1 MDRMIYLSMTGA
13 KATMQRQEIVAN
25 NLANASTQG
34 FRADLTAFRA
44 VPVLGD
50 GASTRVYAL
59 ESTPA
64 YNDEPGQ
71 VQPTGRGL
79 DVAMRG
85 KAWLAVQGTDGADA
99 TTRFWSPGPGTA
111 RVLAHVLQTLG
122 LPADRIDSPPTDAAQ
137 FDSEHLWPVVR
148 SQVGP
153 GKRILVVRGR
163 SDGQADAPE
172 GGLAGHGRDW
182 LIARCREAGALV
194 DVCVA
199 YERRP
204 AVFDTPAL
212 QRLRSLSAPGSV
224 WLLSAS
230 EAVAALPGLATGID
244 WSGAC
249 AVVTH
254 PRIAEAAQVHGFG
267 RVVQA
272 RPVLPEVLRVLESLA
287 EPS

>member
-1 MDRMIYLSMTGA
+1 MTDPRPGP
-13 KATMQRQEIVAN
+13 ATSRLGPVVVTRPEPEASAWVEVLRARGWSAQAWPLLHIGDPQEPALRHA
-25 NLANASTQG
+25 LAHWRLHWPAC
-34 FRADLTAFRA
+34 DA
-44 VPVLGD
+44 VMFVSG
-50 GASTRVYAL
+50 S
-59 ESTPA
+59 
-64 YNDEPGQ
+64 
-71 VQPTGRGL
+71 
-79 DVAMRG
+79 
-85 KAWLAVQGTDGADA
+85 AVQRFMASADRAGPPPDA

-230 EAVAALPGLATGID
+230 EAVAALPGLVTGID

-254 PRIAEAAQVHGFG
+254 PRIAEAAQAHGFG

>member
-1 MDRMIYLSMTGA
+1 MAEHRSGPATSRLGPVVVTRPEPEAGA
-13 KATMQRQEIVAN
+13 WVEVLRSQGWAAQAWPLIHIGDPQDPALRHALAHWRAQWPACDGLMFVSGSAVQRFMN
-25 NLANASTQG
+25 SP
-34 FRADLTAFRA
+34 DLVRPAI
-44 VPVLGD
+44 
-50 GASTRVYAL
+50 
-59 ESTPA
+59 TPA
-64 YNDEPGQ
+64 
-71 VQPTGRGL
+71 
-79 DVAMRG
+79 
-85 KAWLAVQGTDGADA
+85 
-99 TTRFWSPGPGTA
+99 TRFWAPGPGTA
-111 RVLAHVLQTLG
+111 RVLAHALGALG
-122 LPADRIDSPPTDAAQ
+122 LPADRIDSPPSDAAQ
-137 FDSEHLWPVVR
+137 FDSEHLWPVVQ

-182 LIARCREAGALV
+182 LLARCREAGAQV
-194 DVCVA
+194 EVCVA

-212 QRLRSLSAPGSV
+212 QRLAGLSAPGSV

-230 EAVAALPGLATGID
+230 EAVAALPGRAVGID

-254 PRIAEAAQVHGFG
+254 PRIAETAQALGFG

-272 RPVLPEVLRVLESLA
+272 RPVLPDVLRVLESLA

>member
-1 MDRMIYLSMTGA
+1 MTDPRTGP
-13 KATMQRQEIVAN
+13 ATSRLGPVVVTRPEPE
-25 NLANASTQG
+25 ASAWVEVLRTQG
-34 FRADLTAFRA
+34 WAAQAWPLLHIGDPQEPALRHALAHWRLHWPACDA
-44 VPVLGD
+44 VMFVSG
-50 GASTRVYAL
+50 S
-59 ESTPA
+59 
-64 YNDEPGQ
+64 
-71 VQPTGRGL
+71 
-79 DVAMRG
+79 
-85 KAWLAVQGTDGADA
+85 AVQRFMASAERTGPPPDS

-122 LPADRIDSPPTDAAQ
+122 LPADRIDSPPSDAAQ

-163 SDGQADAPE
+163 SDGQADAAE
-172 GGLAGHGRDW
+172 GGLAGHGREW

-212 QRLRSLSAPGSV
+212 QRLAGLSAPGSV

-230 EAVAALPGLATGID
+230 EAVAALPGRAVGID

-254 PRIAEAAQVHGFG
+254 PRIAEAAQALGFG